1 MLVPTEQDNLG
12 SGVANQLRVRGGF
25 SPNEQVTSPV
35 KIAEAAHNLC
45 RTANKPGT
53 HAATVALKRLL
64 GAQ

>member
-1 MLVPTEQDNLG
+1 MD
-12 SGVANQLRVRGGF
+12 GVANQLRVRGGF
-25 SPNEQVTSPV
+25 APNEQVTSPV
-35 KIAEAAHNLC
+35 KIAEAAHKLC